1 MSLVDGLRSPHSPL
15 RRFLDRELSAGPGPL
30 RQNYR
35 AQHRTDHVLLPPPGI
50 GTEAGTV
57 GTAIDQRLRLA
68 FTAAAPVDDAALI
81 GIELTGR
88 FGGHGEGLRMRAVG
102 NELAARLTET
112 VHYLDLDNRDLPL
125 DRAQDEEEDLARML
139 IAAAWYQVL
148 ARTPIGFA
156 FTPLAGA
163 ALEDPSGFTLTR
175 LLQLPHHD
183 MVDDVVN
190 QLHKAAHSPLEDV
203 RARTRPEDCH
213 GGPTFAGARITAD
226 ADLAVDGLLLDFKST
241 RHPLKE
247 TSQRTAWQLAGYLL
261 LDAADAYRID
271 AVGLYLTRTGV
282 LVSWPVEDFLDL
294 LGACRRDLT
303 ELRAVFAELLTGCHG
318 HADASYFT
326 TQEEVDHV
334 RRLLERLAP
343 VAAPG
348 SCPVCLQPL
357 PEATRHARK
366 FCTSRCRERAK
377 VLRNRGLMPGGPRPL
392 IPGPPRYLFR
402 GPARGPLASG
412 PGMTVAPCRR
422 DDLGG

>member
-1 MSLVDGLRSPHSPL
+1 
-15 RRFLDRELSAGPGPL
+15 
-30 RQNYR
+30 
-35 AQHRTDHVLLPPPGI
+35 
-50 GTEAGTV
+50 
-57 GTAIDQRLRLA
+57 
-68 FTAAAPVDDAALI
+68 
-81 GIELTGR
+81 
-88 FGGHGEGLRMRAVG
+88 
-102 NELAARLTET
+102 
-112 VHYLDLDNRDLPL
+112 
-125 DRAQDEEEDLARML
+125 
-139 IAAAWYQVL
+139 
-148 ARTPIGFA
+148 
-156 FTPLAGA
+156 
-163 ALEDPSGFTLTR
+163 
-175 LLQLPHHD
+175 

-213 GGPTFAGARITAD
+213 GGPTFADARITAD
-226 ADLAVDGLLLDFKST
+226 ADLAADGLLLDFKST

-282 LVSWPVEDFLDL
+282 LASWPVEDFLDL

-303 ELRAVFAELLTGCHG
+303 ELRTVFAELLTGCHG
-318 HADASYFT
+318 HADASFT

-348 SCPVCLQPL
+348 SCPVCPQPL

-392 IPGPPRYLFR
+392 IPGPPPAPRSPRRRVGYEPHSPFPQVDAVNYEAVRRSSRPCLR
-402 GPARGPLASG
+402 TPWSRPPARRTMESWARTTRTRSTAPNRHGRRSPRPA
-412 PGMTVAPCRR
+412 PGR
-422 DDLGG
+422 